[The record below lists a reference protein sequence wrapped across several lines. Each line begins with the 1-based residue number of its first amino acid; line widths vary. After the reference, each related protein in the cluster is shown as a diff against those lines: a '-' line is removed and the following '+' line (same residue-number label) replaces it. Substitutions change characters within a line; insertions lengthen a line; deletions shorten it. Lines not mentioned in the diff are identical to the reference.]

1 MNRSS
6 EVDDVNSFCG
16 ELPNQALPRV
26 TVHLIKKDQRQLNR
40 EANHM
45 SKRIYKDKHKA
56 KTN

>member
-1 MNRSS
+1 M
-6 EVDDVNSFCG
+6 DDVNSFCG

>member
-1 MNRSS
+1 M
-6 EVDDVNSFCG
+6 DDVNSFCG

-26 TVHLIKKDQRQLNR
+26 TVNLIKKDQRQLNR

-45 SKRIYKDKHKA
+45 SERIYKDKNSV